1 MSQFLFI
8 DIHLTAIPA
17 LTQFLVE
24 LRGLLSESIP
34 APGSKVE
41 SGSTAKPTTSR
52 TGYLNWAVERLMKD
66 AVAGV
71 RGPAGPFDK
80 TGRVTTPAQLQEA
93 LMDTS
98 LDEDD
103 TEQSFVVEGGD
114 SMMDEGG

>member
-1 MSQFLFI
+1 VSQKFI
-8 DIHLTAIPA
+8 DILLTAIPA

-24 LRGLLSESIP
+24 LRKLLSESLP
-34 APGSKVE
+34 APSGTAE

-71 RGPAGPFDK
+71 RGPGGPFDK
-80 TGRVTTPAQLQEA
+80 TGRVATPAQLQEA
-93 LMDTS
+93 LMDTR

-103 TEQSFVVEGGD
+103 TEHSFVVEGD
-114 SMMDEGG
+114 SSTMDEGR